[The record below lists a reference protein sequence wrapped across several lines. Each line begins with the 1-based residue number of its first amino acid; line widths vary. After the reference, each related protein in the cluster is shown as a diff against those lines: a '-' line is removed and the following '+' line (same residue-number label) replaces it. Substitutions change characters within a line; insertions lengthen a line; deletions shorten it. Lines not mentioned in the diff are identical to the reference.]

1 MAKGFK
7 GEIGKQKAENKA
19 KKQDARTAKE
29 KREKKLNSL
38 VASPKKWKNLEAYD
52 IRTPSVYFTD
62 RENTEK
68 TLDNIK
74 VKLDDLLE
82 KLQTMRNDRNN
93 TPAKQTLINQ
103 EIEKTKKKKE
113 KKADRER
120 ALKIVTH
127 IQNDDDEAAVNSMYE
142 EIDYKIFKKIE
153 PYMKEAGEEMQKHIF
168 AT

>member
-1 MAKGFK
+1 MARGFK
-7 GEIGKQKAENKA
+7 DEIGKQKAENKA
-19 KKQDARTAKE
+19 KKRDARTAKE

-38 VASPKKWKNLEAYD
+38 VASPKKWKNLESYD

-82 KLQTMRNDRNN
+82 KLQAMRNDRNN

-103 EIEKTKKKKE
+103 EIENTKKRKE
-113 KKADRER
+113 KKAGRDR

-127 IQNDDDEAAVNSMYE
+127 IQNDDEEAAVDSIYD
-142 EIDYKIFKKIE
+142 EIDYKIFKRIE
-153 PYMKEAGEEMQKHIF
+153 PYMKEAGEEMQNQIF
-168 AT
+168 TT

>member
-1 MAKGFK
+1 MAKDFK
-7 GEIGKQKAENKA
+7 AEIGKQKAENKA

-82 KLQTMRNDRNN
+82 KLQTMRNNRNN

-103 EIEKTKKKKE
+103 EIE
-113 KKADRER
+113 
-120 ALKIVTH
+120 
-127 IQNDDDEAAVNSMYE
+127 
-142 EIDYKIFKKIE
+142 
-153 PYMKEAGEEMQKHIF
+153 
-168 AT
+168 

>member
-1 MAKGFK
+1 M
-7 GEIGKQKAENKA
+7 
-19 KKQDARTAKE
+19 
-29 KREKKLNSL
+29 
-38 VASPKKWKNLEAYD
+38 
-52 IRTPSVYFTD
+52 
-62 RENTEK
+62 
-68 TLDNIK
+68 
-74 VKLDDLLE
+74 
-82 KLQTMRNDRNN
+82 
-93 TPAKQTLINQ
+93 INQ